1 LSGHKNER
9 AAGHA
14 QASAAQLAAFRVPG
28 YSKFSIF
35 AAKQGMERFMFRVLM
50 AMGLAAGLFALAP
63 SVKSYAQDKKST
75 CEFGANDQKLTGA
88 ERKKFMSRCM
98 ARDDAPKKKAKPK
111 PKPKQE
117 EQKS

>member
-1 LSGHKNER
+1 MNER
-9 AAGHA
+9 QGMCKRGRR
-14 QASAAQLAAFRVPG
+14 SLAAFRVPG

-50 AMGLAAGLFALAP
+50 AMMVAAGLFALAP

-75 CEFGANDQKLTGA
+75 CEFGATDQKLTGA

-117 EQKS
+117 EKKS